1 VDKATATV
9 SPSAG
14 FPSEFTVDVDG
25 EVFNVKISPVW
36 DGAGKTGKA
45 IEAERPETA
54 KRPKELP
61 SGALVC
67 GMAGLVLSIEAKVG
81 ARVNTGDLVAVI
93 EAMKMRRHVNSPR
106 SGVVKEIWAH
116 EGDMVNPED
125 ILMVVE

>member
-1 VDKATATV
+1 VTKTTAAV
-9 SPSAG
+9 SPSLD

-36 DGAGKTGKA
+36 DGAGKT
-45 IEAERPETA
+45 IESERPEAA
-54 KRPKELP
+54 KKPKELP
-61 SGALVC
+61 SGALFC

-106 SGVVKEIWAH
+106 SGVVKEIFAH